1 MLTFIELSPFA
12 TIRNKYLND
21 DEFASFQFYL
31 AGHPDAGD
39 VIPHSGGCRKLR
51 WAIEGR
57 GKRCGVRVIYFL
69 RLISGQIVLVTMFAK
84 NVQENIDPKLLR
96 RLKEVFENG

>member
-1 MLTFIELSPFA
+1 MIAFIELHPFA
-12 TIRNKYLND
+12 TVRDKYLND
-21 DEFASFQFYL
+21 DEFAALQLYL
-31 AGHPDAGD
+31 AEHPDKGN

-51 WAIEGR
+51 WTIEGR
-57 GKRCGVRVIYFL
+57 GKRGGARVIYFL
-69 RLISGQIVLVTMFAK
+69 RLNPGQIVLVTMYAK